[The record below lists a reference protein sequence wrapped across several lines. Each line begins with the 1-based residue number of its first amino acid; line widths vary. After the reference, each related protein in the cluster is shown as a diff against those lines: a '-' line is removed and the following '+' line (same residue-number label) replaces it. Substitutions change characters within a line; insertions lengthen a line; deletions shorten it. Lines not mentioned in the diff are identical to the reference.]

1 MGFWATKPKHI
12 GRAVQKM
19 LHPAFS
25 GHIMHQ
31 LIERVNLKHPI
42 CFPEAGLTYFEQP
55 QEKRSPQIDVWW
67 HAVAYNL
74 DFQFGDRRVVGRY
87 CSHSRI
93 FPLQRYSQQRLPA
106 QIKCTQGNGCV
117 IHAGR
122 PLESR
127 HDRAEVQGAT
137 KVVPCQKIREE
148 MLCKYS

>member
-31 LIERVNLKHPI
+31 
-42 CFPEAGLTYFEQP
+42 FEQP

-106 QIKCTQGNGCV
+106 QIKGTQGNGCV

-137 KVVPCQKIREE
+137 KVVPCHKIREE